1 MAITQPSKRSKADA
15 FAAEAPDAKAA
26 GPKLRGKRQT
36 ITFGLPPDL
45 IAEIDAIAAEESRS
59 RARMIE
65 IGMRQFVR
73 GYRRETAAREA
84 A

>member
-15 FAAEAPDAKAA
+15 FAAGAPDAKPA
-26 GPKLRGKRQT
+26 PKLRGKRQT

-73 GYRRETAAREA
+73 DYRRQAGTQEA

>member
-1 MAITQPSKRSKADA
+1 MAITQPSKQSKAEA
-15 FAAEAPDAKAA
+15 FAAGAPDAKPAA
-26 GPKLRGKRQT
+26 KLRGKRRT

-73 GYRRETAAREA
+73 EYRRDRREA

>member
-15 FAAEAPDAKAA
+15 FAAEAPDAKPA
-26 GPKLRGKRQT
+26 PKLRGKRQT

-65 IGMRQFVR
+65 IGMRQFIR
-73 GYRRETAAREA
+73 DYRRGAAARDA

>member
-1 MAITQPSKRSKADA
+1 M
-15 FAAEAPDAKAA
+15 
-26 GPKLRGKRQT
+26 

-65 IGMRQFVR
+65 IGMRQFIR
-73 GYRRETAAREA
+73 EYRRREA

>member
-1 MAITQPSKRSKADA
+1 MAITQPSKRSKAEA
-15 FAAEAPDAKAA
+15 FAAEAPDAKPT
-26 GPKLRGKRQT
+26 PKLRGKRQT

-65 IGMRQFVR
+65 IGMRQFIR
-73 GYRRETAAREA
+73 DYRRDAAAREA

>member
-1 MAITQPSKRSKADA
+1 V
-15 FAAEAPDAKAA
+15 FAAEAPDARAA
-26 GPKLRGKRQT
+26 PKLRGKRQT

-45 IAEIDAIAAEESRS
+45 VAEIDAIAVEESRS

-73 GYRRETAAREA
+73 DYRRREA

>member
-1 MAITQPSKRSKADA
+1 MAITQPSKRSKADV
-15 FAAEAPDAKAA
+15 FAAAAPDARPT
-26 GPKLRGKRQT
+26 PKLRGQRQM

-65 IGMRQFVR
+65 IGMRQFIR
-73 GYRRETAAREA
+73 EYRRREA

>member
-1 MAITQPSKRSKADA
+1 MPS
-15 FAAEAPDAKAA
+15 
-26 GPKLRGKRQT
+26 LR
-36 ITFGLPPDL
+36 PPDL
-45 IAEIDAIAAEESRS
+45 IVEIDAIAAEESRS

-73 GYRRETAAREA
+73 DYRRQQSREA